1 MPSAEGEGGGGLGN
15 GGGGLGEGGGGE
27 GDGGGGLGEGGGGEG
42 EGGGGRGR
50 AAGAAGLRTNLS
62 PSSALKNMTA
72 TASKYHHVSSQVL
85 QFSSSREACI
95 AIWRVVQGG

>member
-1 MPSAEGEGGGGLGN
+1 MATARGE
-15 GGGGLGEGGGGE
+15 
-27 GDGGGGLGEGGGGEG
+27 GGGGLGEGGGGEG

-95 AIWRVVQGG
+95 AIWRVVKGG